1 MLVDLVVV
9 VRRLD
14 AARLVSCHFDSLVL
28 VVGGQEKSE
37 NLNAKLLGEF
47 EQRKRLAGLK
57 DDGLHAILKQ
67 VRVDELEWFRGFQ
80 LENVNM
86 TILCVFLQSGM

>member
-37 NLNAKLLGEF
+37 NLNAKLLREL
-47 EQRKRLAGLK
+47 EKRKRLAGLK
-57 DDGLHAILKQ
+57 DDSLHTILKQ
-67 VRVDELEWFRGFQ
+67 VGVDELEGLRG
-80 LENVNM
+80 LELESVHV
-86 TILCVFLQSGM
+86 TILWV